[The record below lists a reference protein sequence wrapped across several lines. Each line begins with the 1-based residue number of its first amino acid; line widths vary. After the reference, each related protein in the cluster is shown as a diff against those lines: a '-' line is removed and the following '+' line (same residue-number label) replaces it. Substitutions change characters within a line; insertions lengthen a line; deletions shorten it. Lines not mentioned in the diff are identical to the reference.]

1 MFGTIY
7 MLSRIFHTKIL
18 AYDLYDIPTHHIAN
32 VYANKWEK
40 TYGDD
45 TETLKHQMEME
56 VLNDKIFLITPSNHM
71 PIDNDRVLIII
82 IFLV

>member
-7 MLSRIFHTKIL
+7 ILSKIFLTKIL

-32 VYANKWEK
+32 AYVNKWEEI
-40 TYGDD
+40 YGDD

-71 PIDNDRVLIII
+71 PIDNDRALIII
-82 IFLV
+82 ISLV